1 MVGNYSPYRHDNIC
15 VKCQTCREALSAH
28 LDGEQEPAPAIEM
41 ARHLAEC
48 AACRC
53 WQVKAIEVTRLAQV
67 SAVTMPRDLTAR
79 ILDGEPVAVNTRSWW
94 ARASLGF
101 VAFSQLA
108 IGVAQ
113 VMGVSAL
120 GQHAS
125 DAGNLSNESMA
136 WHLAVGIG
144 LSWVVFHTSAAAGQ
158 IPIVGG
164 FVLVLLGLSTHDLI
178 VGAAPVSRIAGHS
191 LLVAGLVL
199 LVVVH
204 RQRRRVTPD
213 RETRSPTR
221 TASKRSRTNQT
232 TPDSAALV
240 RSSTTR
246 HYRLSTIIAW
256 LDVRGADQPVEQFRR
271 TLSALRTNVAR
282 SSRAR
287 ARRERIVPTGHRHTL
302 AASS

>member
-1 MVGNYSPYRHDNIC
+1 VP
-15 VKCQTCREALSAH
+15 VV
-28 LDGEQEPAPAIEM
+28 EM

-53 WQVKAIEVTRLAQV
+53 WQVKAIEVTEMARV
-67 SAVTMPRDLTAR
+67 RAVTMPRDLTAR
-79 ILDGEPVAVNTRSWW
+79 ILGREPVAVNTRDWW
-94 ARASLGF
+94 ARASLGV
-101 VAFSQLA
+101 VALSQLA

-120 GQHAS
+120 GQHAGHTGAAS
-125 DAGNLSNESMA
+125 HLFDDATTWN
-136 WHLAVGIG
+136 LAVGIG

-158 IPIVGG
+158 IPMVGG

-178 VGAAPVSRIAGHS
+178 VGTAPVSRIAGHS
-191 LLVAGLVL
+191 LLVAGLAL

-204 RQRRRVTPD
+204 RQRRRATPG

-221 TASKRSRTNQT
+221 TPPKRSRTNRT
-232 TPDSAALV
+232 TPDTAALA
-240 RSSTTR
+240 
-246 HYRLSTIIAW
+246 RLSTTHRYGLSAIIAGP
-256 LDVRGADQPVEQFRR
+256 DVRGADQPVEQFRR
-271 TLSALRTNVAR
+271 ALSALRTKVAR